1 MPRVSYCYTVALF
14 ISHIFLSKVSVI
26 LDDWLS
32 RSSQQ
37 AAAGLVEIDQFCTWA
52 ATRCIFFSHFRML
65 S

>member
-1 MPRVSYCYTVALF
+1 MPWVSYVYTVALSV
-14 ISHIFLSKVSVI
+14 SHSFLSKVSVI

-37 AAAGLVEIDQFCTWA
+37 AAAGLVEIDQFCTCA
-52 ATRCIFFSHFRML
+52 KTRCIFFSHFRML